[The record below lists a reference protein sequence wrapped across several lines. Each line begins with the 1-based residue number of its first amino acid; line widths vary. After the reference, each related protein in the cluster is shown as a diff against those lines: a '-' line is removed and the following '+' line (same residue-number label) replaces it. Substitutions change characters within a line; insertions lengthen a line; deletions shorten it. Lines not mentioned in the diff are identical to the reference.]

1 MNSDYIFIFLI
12 LLIILLFFFAIKY
25 FKYLLFYLGIFS
37 WILIWTFGK
46 IFLEDKNY
54 NLWFLNTLF
63 NNISNFFSDSMIVNF
78 LSENAW
84 YLFLLFLILI
94 FHRFFYY
101 LLLIILYFLKWF
113 ITSILAWIWNKK
125 ERKKVL
131 DNAEENN
138 IIKNSK
144 N

>member
-12 LLIILLFFFAIKY
+12 FLIILLFYLAIKY